1 MFIDV
6 VSDTVCPWCYIG
18 KRRFD
23 AARAACPDVDI
34 DVRWRPFQLDPT
46 IPRGGLDR
54 RAYMERKF
62 GKDRAREVGQVI
74 KDAAQDAG
82 ITLAFNKITRSPN
95 AFDSHRLI
103 RWAASAGVQNA
114 LVECLFRRYFED
126 GEDIGERQ
134 VLVDAAQEVGMDH
147 ELVAYLLLHDK
158 DTDLVANEARQ
169 AREMGI
175 SAVPTFLF
183 EGKFAVV
190 GAQETKGY
198 LRAIDKV
205 QAKLDAPA
213 ASQPVGDGA

>member
-23 AARAACPDVDI
+23 AARAARPDVDI
-34 DVRWRPFQLDPT
+34 EVRWRPFQLDPT
-46 IPRGGLDR
+46 IPREGMDR
-54 RAYMERKF
+54 RAYMDRKF
-62 GKDRAREVGQVI
+62 GKERAREVSQVI

-82 ITLAFNKITRSPN
+82 IALAFDKITRSPN
-95 AFDSHRLI
+95 TFDSHRLI
-103 RWAASAGVQNA
+103 RWGASAGVQDA

-126 GEDIGERQ
+126 GEDIGDRK

-158 DTDLVANEARQ
+158 DAELVANEAQQ

-175 SAVPTFLF
+175 SGVPTFLF

-198 LRAIDKV
+198 VRAIDKV
-205 QAKLDAPA
+205 RAKLSEQA
-213 ASQPVGDGA
+213 GAQ